1 MLSGLPGVGKTTVA
15 RRVSA
20 LLGAVH
26 VRIDTIEAAMVV
38 SGVISAAGGWDAAPE
53 AGYRVAYALAE
64 DFLRAGHLV
73 IADSVNPIRITRD
86 SRARVAAV
94 TGALSID
101 VEVICSDTDR
111 HRHRVTARTSDLDGL
126 TVPTWEEVQSREFES
141 WGSPVLRV
149 DTALGAEPAAREIV
163 AAINAGLREQGEVA
177 APTPQASE
185 SQAAEPSVG

>member
-1 MLSGLPGVGKTTVA
+1 MRW
-15 RRVSA
+15 RRTSFGRTSRDRGQCEPNPHHPR
-20 LLGAVH
+20 LLG
-26 VRIDTIEAAMVV
+26 
-38 SGVISAAGGWDAAPE
+38 P
-53 AGYRVAYALAE
+53 
-64 DFLRAGHLV
+64 
-73 IADSVNPIRITRD
+73 
-86 SRARVAAV
+86 VAAV

>member
-1 MLSGLPGVGKTTVA
+1 MLVVLSGLPGVGKTTIA

-20 LLGAVH
+20 LLGGVH

-38 SGVISAAGGWDAAPE
+38 SGVIAAAGGWDAAPE
-53 AGYRVAYALAE
+53 AGYRVAYALVE

-86 SRARVAAV
+86 SWAQVAAA

-101 VEVICSDTDR
+101 VEVVCTDTDR

-126 TVPTWEEVQSREFES
+126 TVPTWEQVQSRTYEP
-141 WGSPVLRV
+141 WDSPVLRV
-149 DTALGAEPAAREIV
+149 DTVLGAESAAQEIV
-163 AAINAGLREQGEVA
+163 AAIKAESGARAEAA
-177 APTPQASE
+177 APTPNARDKS
-185 SQAAEPSVG
+185 GR

>member
-86 SRARVAAV
+86 SWARVAAV